1 VSMTLAH
8 GIAAV
13 SFAGLVVFTLF
24 DVGKFS

>member
-1 VSMTLAH
+1 MTLAH